1 MPNDALQKANK
12 EIELGARPAVEPEE
26 LANPQGLGHRHEVRR
41 SSAASPVAVD
51 LDLVVFLEVL
61 LRHGVPLGVHPAG
74 GLDSCLGLVE
84 EVVDEDS
91 IAVGLG
97 RVCNVAGLLTN
108 SIIFC

>member
-1 MPNDALQKANK
+1 M
-12 EIELGARPAVEPEE
+12 GARPAVEPEE

-41 SSAASPVAVD
+41 SSAASSD

-84 EVVDEDS
+84 EVVDEDG

-97 RVCNVAGLLTN
+97 RVCNVAGPLTN
-108 SIIFC
+108 SIIFY